1 MRHIKSL
8 LGISLAA
15 VILFLSA
22 CGGKK
27 HTETTDN
34 IAPVPV
40 TVSTPGGAV
49 EDGISVSGKIE
60 AQQTA
65 NISTR
70 MMGTIT
76 RIYVKVGDKVRRGQL
91 LVSISSQ
98 DIQAKQAQTNASIAE
113 AQANVSN
120 AQKDYDR
127 FTNLYKKQSA
137 SAKELDNVTLQ
148 YNAAKARLEAA
159 TQMRNEVNAML
170 SYSNL
175 TAPFDGVVT
184 QRMADEGNMANPGM
198 PLLTIEQNTQLEVGA
213 TVSESDINSIKKG
226 DKAQVEV
233 KAIGKTL
240 ECMISEISPS
250 SQFTGG
256 QYLVKL
262 SIPEKE
268 KKDLYAG
275 MYVNVFIPVSGKTAT
290 TGSTAAVLVP
300 LRSLVNKDQLTG
312 VYTISNSNTA
322 LLRWARTGKTFGD
335 KIEVL
340 SGLAPNEKFIVSAE
354 GKLYNGVPVTENK

>member
-8 LGISLAA
+8 LGISLSA
-15 VILFLSA
+15 VFLFLSA
-22 CGGKK
+22 CGEKK
-27 HTETTDN
+27 QAEAKDN
-34 IAPVPV
+34 TAPV
-40 TVSTPGGAV
+40 TVVVATPGGAV
-49 EDGISVSGKIE
+49 EGGISVSGKIE

-91 LVSISSQ
+91 LATISSQ

-120 AQKDYDR
+120 AQKDFDR

-170 SYSNL
+170 SYSSL

-198 PLLTIEQNTQLEVGA
+198 PLLTIEQNTQLEVSA

-226 DKAQVEV
+226 DNAQVEV
-233 KAIGKTL
+233 KAIGKTV
-240 ECMISEISPS
+240 ECTISEISPS

-256 QYLVKL
+256 QYLMKL

-268 KKDLYAG
+268 KKELYAG
-275 MYVNVFIPVSGKTAT
+275 MYVNVFIPVTGKTT
-290 TGSTAAVLVP
+290 KENTAAILVP
-300 LRSLVNKDQLTG
+300 LSSLVNKDQLTG

-322 LLRWARTGKTFGD
+322 LLRWVRTGKIFAD
-335 KIEVL
+335 KIEIL
-340 SGLAPNEKFIVSAE
+340 SGLAQNEKFIVSAE
-354 GKLYNGVPVTENK
+354 GKLYNGVPVKENK